1 LSQCKL
7 FHSIK
12 PLFNGKPTL
21 LVINKID
28 VMRLEDVH
36 PDSRAL
42 VQEIIDQEDVQ
53 CVQVSCYSEEGVMDL
68 KNKACDV
75 LLAHRVDNKMKGSKI
90 NSIVNRIHVAQP
102 KPRDDV
108 VRAPFIP
115 EAVKQRKKYDKND
128 PERRRLQRDIELEE
142 GGAGVFNINLKRSS
156 VFVLQKSNN
165 KAEPPGAFFF
175 ASEDYILAN
184 PEWKMDR
191 MPEIMDGKNIAD
203 FIDPDIAEKLEALER
218 EEEKLQAEG
227 FYNSESDIVRLF
239 LCIYNFFFQ
248 TSSTILTSLILMTNA
263 KPPKQK

>member
-1 LSQCKL
+1 
-7 FHSIK
+7 
-12 PLFNGKPTL
+12 
-21 LVINKID
+21 
-28 VMRLEDVH
+28 MRLEDVH

-42 VQEIIDQEDVQ
+42 IQEIIDQEDVQ

-68 KNKACDV
+68 KNKACDA

-108 VRAPFIP
+108 VREPFIP

-128 PERRRLQRDIELEE
+128 PERRRLQRDVELEE
-142 GGAGVFNINLKRSS
+142 GGAGVFNINLKRSA
-156 VFVLQKSNN
+156 VFIFI
-165 KAEPPGAFFF
+165 FFF
-175 ASEDYILAN
+175 LKRKLTPGVEDYILAN

-227 FYNSESDIVRLF
+227 FYESESDIVRY
-239 LCIYNFFFQ
+239 IYIYIYIMYLSN
-248 TSSTILTSLILMTNA
+248 
-263 KPPKQK
+263 